1 MRQGFPRI
9 EEFAEK
15 RAKRYNEGRFM
26 RKKISLNWPIPSSR
40 FAFYFGAIS
49 LLWIAAAFTREFVV
63 VAALCNVLLLFLAL
77 MDLLVSPRTRD
88 FEVERTLSDKMNL
101 GVANKVSL
109 SVHSRAPVAMKVWVR
124 DEPPVH
130 WPVTGTEDASTRA
143 NANLAEKVAPPVARL
158 LLPTQ
163 PGRTTRDEYSIT
175 PTRRGEWLWGALS
188 FRFQT
193 RLGLWHRQARL
204 APAAGEELRVRV
216 FPDTSEVHRYELSLR
231 EGRLRDIGLHL
242 QRLRGKGSEFE
253 SLREYTLGDDY
264 KDINWKASAR
274 RGKLISTNYDIERD
288 QTVIVA
294 IDCGRMMTSM
304 AVTRSSH
311 STKGRDLNSI
321 EYSNVATEEL
331 ITPLSKLDCAINAA
345 VLLAHVSASMGDAVG
360 VLLFADTVLGF
371 VPPRKGRLQTGKI
384 IDAMYAVQPRLVE
397 PDYISAYNYLLAR
410 KVRRSLV
417 VTFTDL
423 IDAEA
428 SRELLQASGAL
439 RRHHNALCVTI
450 NNRDVTEMAHVLPQN
465 SDELYSK
472 AMAQRMLNGRL
483 SALENLRRQGVG
495 VLDTE
500 ASALTIATVN
510 RYLDLKARG
519 AL

>member
-1 MRQGFPRI
+1 MFSR
-9 EEFAEK
+9 
-15 RAKRYNEGRFM
+15 
-26 RKKISLNWPIPSSR
+26 LPIPSFR
-40 FAFYFGAIS
+40 LAIYFGAIS
-49 LLWIAAAFTREFVV
+49 VLWIAAAFIREFLVI
-63 VAALCNVLLLFLAL
+63 AALCDVLLIFVAL
-77 MDLLVSPRTRD
+77 LDLLVASSPND
-88 FEVERTLSDKMNL
+88 FEVERNVSDKMNL
-101 GVANKVSL
+101 GAANPVIL
-109 SVHSRAPVAMKVWVR
+109 SVHSRARRPLSLWVR
-124 DEPPVH
+124 DEPPAS
-130 WPVTGTEDASTRA
+130 WPVHSPSN
-143 NANLAEKVAPPVARL
+143 NAVFAAETSSKSLVAPPVARL
-158 LLPTQ
+158 LLETE
-163 PGRTTRDEYSIT
+163 PGKTTRGEYSIT
-175 PTRRGEWLWGALS
+175 PTRRGEWTWGNLS
-188 FRFQT
+188 FRYQSP
-193 RLGLWHRQARL
+193 LGLWHRQGKV
-204 APAAGEELRVRV
+204 APVKGEETRVRV
-216 FPDTSEVHRYELSLR
+216 FPDTSEVHRYELRLR

-253 SLREYTLGDDY
+253 SLREYATGDDY

-304 AVTRSSH
+304 AVTR
-311 STKGRDLNSI
+311 TARAGQRDLNQV
-321 EYSNVATEEL
+321 EYSNVAVEEL
-331 ITPLSKLDCAINAA
+331 VTPLSKLDCAINAA

-397 PDYISAYNYLLAR
+397 PDYIGAYNYLLAR

-450 NNRDVTEMAHVLPQN
+450 NNRDVTDMAQILPQN

-483 SALENLRRQGVG
+483 NALENLRRQGVG

-500 ASALTIATVN
+500 ARALTIATVN

>member
-1 MRQGFPRI
+1 MNF
-9 EEFAEK
+9 K
-15 RAKRYNEGRFM
+15 M
-26 RKKISLNWPIPSSR
+26 RKKTFSNWPIPSQR
-40 FAFYFGAIS
+40 LAIYCGAIA
-49 LLWIAAAFTREFVV
+49 LLWVAAAFIREFVV
-63 VAALCNVLLLFLAL
+63 VAVLCNVLLWFLAL
-77 MDLLVSPRTRD
+77 LDLLVSPSIRD
-88 FEVERTLSDKMNL
+88 FEAERVVSDKMNL
-101 GVANKVSL
+101 GAANRVQL
-109 SVHSRAPVAMKVWVR
+109 SVHSRAPVAMKLWLR
-124 DEPPVH
+124 DEPPAD
-130 WPVTGTEDASTRA
+130 WPISGIEHGARA
-143 NANLAEKVAPPVARL
+143 ISFAGAETVAPLIARL
-158 LLPTQ
+158 EMATI
-163 PGRTTRDEYSIT
+163 PGQTTHIEYSIS
-175 PTRRGEWLWGALS
+175 PTRRGEWAWGALS
-188 FRFQT
+188 FRFGT

-204 APAAGEELRVRV
+204 VPPQGEETRVRV
-216 FPDTSEVHRYELSLR
+216 FPDTSEVHRYELRLR

-242 QRLRGKGSEFE
+242 QRLRGRGSEFE

-274 RGKLISTNYDIERD
+274 RGKLIATNYDIERD
-288 QTVIVA
+288 QTVVVA

-304 AVTRSSH
+304 AVTRTSH
-311 STKGRDLNSI
+311 TRDSHTQDLNSI
-321 EYSNVATEEL
+321 EYSNGATEEL

-360 VLLFADTVLGF
+360 VLLFADTVLGY
-371 VPPRKGRLQTGKI
+371 VPPHKGRLQTGKI

-397 PDYISAYNYLLAR
+397 PDYIGAYNYLLSR

-428 SRELLQASGAL
+428 SKELLQASGSL

-450 NNRDVTEMAHVLPQN
+450 NNRDVTDMAKILPQN
-465 SDELYSK
+465 SEELYSK

-483 SALENLRRQGVG
+483 NALENLRRQGVG

-500 ASALTIATVN
+500 ANAMTIATVN